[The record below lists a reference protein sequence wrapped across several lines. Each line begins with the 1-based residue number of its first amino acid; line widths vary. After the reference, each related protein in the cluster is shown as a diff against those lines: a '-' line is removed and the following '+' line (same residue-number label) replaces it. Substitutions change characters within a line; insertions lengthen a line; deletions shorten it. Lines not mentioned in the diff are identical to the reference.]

1 MMSRS
6 SRSSQF
12 LKWVPLLGSGLVIFL
27 GLVMLGGT
35 IGLLWHPFKTW
46 IVLDVHVF
54 GGTGDWIAWGVSF
67 IISATPIFL
76 AIIRRRIVLDLTL
89 ALTSLVLPVVSVAIM
104 TQWYPVGAA
113 ALIGSGLLL
122 SHTLVSN
129 SEQILG
135 IEKGT
140 ALRTVASEVFALLSV
155 ISMGGIVS
163 LLIWQDGFFS
173 ALISGSYISPRDVWL
188 HMLGVDVEVFYLARP
203 VLSGILIVLGLV
215 AIVALFREPLACVA
229 RLLPMNRDKPQGP
242 VGLSSHTISKH
253 GQAMRIL
260 GHRSLP
266 YLVLLGSMILGAAIT
281 LYPYLSRETMTL
293 FGSDAWFY
301 IDRMRFF
308 TNITEAM
315 RNMESDRGLF
325 VIILIA
331 AKISTGAS
339 PESVVRFTPP
349 FVVALLALGTFML
362 VREGTSRPWLASF
375 AALLSVASAQTTL
388 GMAAGIL
395 ANWFGLAVAT
405 FMFALAVRA
414 IRLRSTIAFLL
425 ALVLSVILI
434 GSYSYL
440 WITAIAA
447 LCLAVVSSVF
457 AFRSL
462 STREWIPE
470 TGITAIMFVGV
481 MFAPVV
487 ALYLISAVGVQ
498 PATFDPNVWFQVGW
512 NYLQG
517 QMSAGTVG
525 SALAGL
531 EQAFDFAGNRVDL
544 PFLTLLSV
552 VGLADTEML
561 DRSFRRI
568 VAGMVV
574 VSLVF
579 TILSPDIFLTWR
591 GLFILPL
598 YLTGALGA
606 ASVIRR
612 VNRFGVSPDRRTQLA
627 FAATF
632 SVYLFLSLLSYS
644 LRAIELLIWESHF

>member
-12 LKWVPLLGSGLVIFL
+12 LKWVPLLGSGLAIFL
-27 GLVMLGGT
+27 GLVVLGGV

-46 IVLDVHVF
+46 IVLDVHLF

-67 IISATPIFL
+67 IISATPVFL

-89 ALTSLVLPVVSVAIM
+89 ALASLVLPVVSVAIM

-122 SHTLVSN
+122 SHALVSN
-129 SEQILG
+129 SKRILG

-155 ISMGGIVS
+155 ISVGGIVS

-173 ALISGSYISPRDVWL
+173 ALISGSYISPRDPWL
-188 HMLGVDVEVFYLARP
+188 HMLGIDVEIFYLARP
-203 VLSGILIVLGLV
+203 VLSATLIALGFAASV
-215 AIVALFREPLACVA
+215 VLFREPLAFMA
-229 RLLPMNRDKPQGP
+229 RLLSTNRSKS
-242 VGLSSHTISKH
+242 LSRVEPSSNTRSE
-253 GQAMRIL
+253 QAPLTRIL
-260 GHRSLP
+260 DHRSLP
-266 YLVLLGSMILGAAIT
+266 YLVLLGSVMLGVMIT
-281 LYPYLSRETMTL
+281 LYPYLSRENMTL

-308 TNITEAM
+308 TNITDAM
-315 RNMESDRGLF
+315 RSMESDRGLF
-325 VIILIA
+325 VLLMIA
-331 AKISTGAS
+331 VKISTGAS
-339 PESVVRFTPP
+339 PESIVRFTPP
-349 FVVALLALGTFML
+349 FVAALLALGTFML

-375 AALLSVASAQTTL
+375 AALLSVVSAQTTL
-388 GMAAGIL
+388 AMAAGIY

-405 FMFALAVRA
+405 LMFALAVRA
-414 IRLRSTIAFLL
+414 IRVRSLLAFLC

-462 STREWIPE
+462 STREWIRE
-470 TGITAIMFVGV
+470 TGITAIMFVGA

-498 PATFDPNVWFQVGW
+498 PATLDPNVWFQVGW

-517 QMSAGTVG
+517 QMSTGAVG
-525 SALAGL
+525 SALAAL

-552 VGLADTEML
+552 VGLADTGML

-579 TILSPDIFLTWR
+579 TILSPDIYLTWR

-598 YLTGALGA
+598 YLTGAQGA

-612 VNRFGVSPDRRTQLA
+612 VNRFGASPDRKTQLA

-632 SVYLFLSLLSYS
+632 SLYLFLSLLCYS

>member
-1 MMSRS
+1 
-6 SRSSQF
+6 
-12 LKWVPLLGSGLVIFL
+12 
-27 GLVMLGGT
+27 
-35 IGLLWHPFKTW
+35 
-46 IVLDVHVF
+46 
-54 GGTGDWIAWGVSF
+54 
-67 IISATPIFL
+67 
-76 AIIRRRIVLDLTL
+76 
-89 ALTSLVLPVVSVAIM
+89 
-104 TQWYPVGAA
+104 
-113 ALIGSGLLL
+113 
-122 SHTLVSN
+122 
-129 SEQILG
+129 
-135 IEKGT
+135 
-140 ALRTVASEVFALLSV
+140 
-155 ISMGGIVS
+155 
-163 LLIWQDGFFS
+163 
-173 ALISGSYISPRDVWL
+173 
-188 HMLGVDVEVFYLARP
+188 
-203 VLSGILIVLGLV
+203 
-215 AIVALFREPLACVA
+215 
-229 RLLPMNRDKPQGP
+229 
-242 VGLSSHTISKH
+242 
-253 GQAMRIL
+253 MRIL

-266 YLVLLGSMILGAAIT
+266 YLVIIGSLILGAAIT

-362 VREGTSRPWLASF
+362 VREGTSRPLLASF
-375 AALLSVASAQTTL
+375 AALLSVVSAQTTL
-388 GMAAGIL
+388 AMAAGIY

-405 FMFALAVRA
+405 LMFALAVRA
-414 IRLRSTIAFLL
+414 IRVRSPLAFLC
-425 ALVLSVILI
+425 AFVLSVILI

-470 TGITAIMFVGV
+470 TGITATMFVGA

-487 ALYLISAVGVQ
+487 ALYLVSAVGVQ
-498 PATFDPNVWFQVGW
+498 LAAFDPNVWFQVGW

-544 PFLTLLSV
+544 PFLALLSV
-552 VGLADTEML
+552 VGLVDTGFL
-561 DRSFRRI
+561 DRSFRRM
-568 VAGMVV
+568 VAGMVA

-579 TILSPDIFLTWR
+579 TILSPDIYLTWR

-606 ASVIRR
+606 SSVIRR
-612 VNRFGVSPDRRTQLA
+612 VTRFGVSPDRRTQLA

-632 SVYLFLSLLSYS
+632 SLYLFLSLLCYS